1 MSNTNLK
8 STALMIMISVL
19 ISRILGFFRTA
30 LIPIK
35 MGGLGDIT
43 DAYLAA
49 FQIPD
54 LMYGLIV
61 GGAIA
66 ASLIPILSGF
76 IEKKEEKRGW
86 SVTSS
91 FINIMMI
98 VMLIISVLG
107 IIFAPELMGIVAKGF
122 KNQDPAKMILTI
134 ELTRKLMPIAF
145 FMMLSGLCNGILN
158 SYSRFAVAA
167 FGPTFYNLACVLSIL
182 FLSND
187 DVSKNY
193 GVDNVV
199 TGIVICAF
207 LYFLLQFVFTLK
219 HLKDYKP
226 HIIVND
232 KDFKV
237 MMKLAIPSL
246 LTSALMQINMIV
258 SKSYTTLYSSG
269 SLSALELANKTWQM
283 PLGIIAQAIGV
294 AVLPT
299 LSGLF
304 VKKKYKEYGE
314 RLNSSLGL
322 VLFLG
327 IPSAFAFAVFSSS
340 IVQLIFNFNNSLTE
354 ENVQLTGA
362 ILTFYSVALIAQ
374 CVNTIMNR
382 AYYSTKNSIIPFT
395 GGSISIIINFILA
408 YSITMYTNI
417 GPKGVALA
425 YSMATVINM
434 IILTSN
440 FKKRIPNYKISKNFP
455 KFTKMVFS
463 SIVMASIVYGL
474 DNYIMKI
481 IFNDKLI
488 DISKINQL
496 LWVGI
501 VVVIGLSIYIALA
514 YILKIDECTDIING
528 INKRLKKVINK

>member
-1 MSNTNLK
+1 LNNTKLK
-8 STALMIMISVL
+8 NTAFMIMISVL

-43 DAYLAA
+43 DAYNAA
-49 FQIPD
+49 FLIPD

-86 SVTSS
+86 EVTSS
-91 FINIMMI
+91 FINLMMI
-98 VMLIISVLG
+98 VMFLISILSV
-107 IIFAPELMGIVAKGF
+107 IFAPQLMGIIAKGF
-122 KNQDPAKMILTI
+122 KTQDPSKMELTI
-134 ELTRKLMPIAF
+134 ELTRKLLPIAF

-158 SYSRFAVAA
+158 SYSYFAIAA

-187 DVSKNY
+187 NPALNY

-199 TGIVICAF
+199 IGITVSAF
-207 LYFLLQFVFTLK
+207 LYFLLQLSFTLK
-219 HLKDYKP
+219 HLKNYKP
-226 HIIVND
+226 HIIIND
-232 KDFKV
+232 KDFKI

-246 LTSALMQINMIV
+246 LTSTLMQVNMIV
-258 SKSYTTLYSSG
+258 SKSYTTLYSKG

-294 AVLPT
+294 AVLPG
-299 LSGLF
+299 LSALF
-304 VKKKYKEYGE
+304 VKKKYDEYGN
-314 RLNSSLGL
+314 RLNTSLGL

-327 IPSAFAFAVFSSS
+327 IPSAFAFAVFSES
-340 IVQLIFNFNNSLTE
+340 IVQLIFNFDNSLTR
-354 ENVQLTGA
+354 ENIQLTGA

-374 CVNTIMNR
+374 SVNTIMNR
-382 AYYSTKNSIIPFT
+382 AYYSTKNSTIPFT
-395 GGSISIIINFILA
+395 AGSVSIIINFILA

-417 GPKGVALA
+417 GVKGVALA
-425 YSMATVINM
+425 YSTATILNM

-440 FKKRIPNYKISKNFP
+440 FKKRVPNYKISKNFP
-455 KFTKMVFS
+455 KYIKMIMAS
-463 SIVMASIVYGL
+463 TVMAIVVYVL
-474 DNYIMKI
+474 DKYVMLTVFNGEI
-481 IFNDKLI
+481 IN
-488 DISKINQL
+488 ISKLNQL
-496 LWVGI
+496 LWVM
-501 VVVIGLSIYIALA
+501 VVVIVGVIIYLILSYVF
-514 YILKIDECTDIING
+514 KIEECVDIVNN
-528 INKRLKKVINK
+528 INKKLKKVFIK